1 MYIYIYIFIYIYI
14 YMNPL
19 YMYIPYVFIYFYIGC
34 TSARSDESTFWRLF
48 QVEPN
53 RPRYRGVGL
62 DGSFP
67 VEQGSELQCATH
79 HPGGAA
85 HESSTSGYFHPGIL
99 HPGGWVTT

>member
-1 MYIYIYIFIYIYI
+1 
-14 YMNPL
+14 MNRP
-19 YMYIPYVFIYFYIGC
+19 FGAF
-34 TSARSDESTFWRLF
+34 F